1 MPLDEFNFISY
12 DKITNQSDAFITS
25 DELNCYV
32 QYVPSS
38 KALSYNIKKE
48 SHTAGTTNDVYD
60 YKIPDISKQLN
71 PKKLYRINPF
81 HKNSSEF
88 LELNKI
94 TTDEEI
100 IFPTFLSEYKEKKK
114 DYSNSGLNPDQI
126 EFLEALESLKR
137 NEFNTKD
144 FKLNIDE
151 FCPVEKRMHDGYF
164 EINAR
169 FSEVASSSI
178 RQAQFMQ
185 EPTETFSSGQDT
197 VLADQLKKF
206 GYTSDQVN
214 LKKKFKVRTGNAK
227 DNIEVN
233 NYLQNKFEKKEEKIN
248 ILKVSNTNLVS
259 SEFSSSI
266 NFNNQN
272 TNIQVN
278 KLSSTNERILKN
290 SLNITNNSTFTNSSV
305 NIDFINNIKV
315 STQEKDDFS
324 QAYKNLL
331 KNLNSSKTSNNIYVN
346 YVSNISKNYDYNN
359 NNVLNL
365 TEKKYN
371 NLNISSFSTYNKF
384 YTEFLNKYSQLL
396 TNINIQNNNLENL
409 TQFVY
414 NNRNNITNIKR
425 FNNTYRS
432 TEFKST
438 INVFKTEKKV
448 INEEDYFFK
457 QAVMKTFTLSN
468 QITKIKIEQVK
479 DQINNVKNKIS
490 FINHDVIKIKNY
502 SKEYRLNEFKK
513 IINNTEVN
521 DDVTNIVIN
530 KLGNK
535 TDVNA
540 IRNLVNILSESKT
553 LKDITNFENFNE
565 IKKISNI
572 SSQHLSKV
580 VQNIQTILNQP
591 NKSETINQIIN
602 SSSFVSTAKIIST
615 SKNIQNLEKINLTS
629 NTINNINKLSKS
641 SNVVYQNTKLSSYND
656 EVTLENI
663 QSINNISKEDIKL
676 ITGNLSNLQQIK
688 NIKNI
693 SDVVNVLNVQQNN
706 KSSNY
711 KVSKNVDERKFVEL
725 HNWNNL
731 NNLIKISKNID
742 PSVVNKITK
751 TSNVLSSTNVEQ
763 LNIVSQNLN
772 ALTKI
777 SKITNLNKID
787 QKNINNIK
795 TIIEN
800 QDIVSKS
807 EIKLSQNNIKN
818 VLEISKLS
826 QNNNSQILKISKVD
840 KNTLNNIISLT
851 ENKNTL
857 NYFTTKITNVNEKLK
872 IKESLESLNLN
883 TQTINATYNTVQK
896 ISKNTKNILK
906 SEILQNI
913 NVVDLHKTTKAFS
926 SMNFDYSKKSI
937 TSLYSE
943 INLTNVSKVE
953 RRQDK
958 LYNVL
963 TKNINISKKNVENNI
978 RELNINNRL
987 NNNLFKQQINEKINK
1002 FTNVQKNYDA
1012 ITFNKIESVNKTKDR
1027 KKAKDLLDVYNV
1039 LNASNR
1045 YSNQYNISNQV
1056 VKNVETR
1063 IVNKLSK
1070 ISYDIKKNEVVDE
1083 IKILNVKK
1091 FETNNYF
1098 EEQEQKRKQEQ
1109 MVSEQVEKL
1118 LVDKIQNV
1126 TNNFVQEVVT
1136 KQEINQ
1142 IKNEIILE
1150 IFNIENK
1157 TEQKLSEFK
1166 NETRQTVQNMLEKFL
1181 RS

>member
-1 MPLDEFNFISY
+1 MSLDEFNFISY

-38 KALSYNIKKE
+38 KALSHKIKKE
-48 SHTAGTTNDVYD
+48 AHTAGTTNDVND
-60 YKIPDISKQLN
+60 YKIPDISRQLN

-100 IFPTFLSEYKEKKK
+100 VFPTFLTDYKEKKK
-114 DYSNSGLNPDQI
+114 DYSNSGLNDDQI
-126 EFLEALESLKR
+126 EFLEALEALKR
-137 NEFNTKD
+137 NEFNTRD
-144 FKLNIDE
+144 VRLNIDE

-169 FSEVASSSI
+169 FSEVSTSSI
-178 RQAQFMQ
+178 RQAQFSQ
-185 EPTETFSSGQDT
+185 EPLETFSSGEDT
-197 VLADQLKKF
+197 ALTEQLKKF
-206 GYTSDQVN
+206 GYSNEQVT

-227 DNIEVN
+227 DNAEVN
-233 NYLQNKFEKKEEKIN
+233 NYLQNKIENKEEKIN
-248 ILKVSNTNLVS
+248 IFKVSNTNLVS
-259 SEFSSSI
+259 SDFSSSI
-266 NFNNQN
+266 NLNNQN
-272 TNIQVN
+272 TNIQIK
-278 KLSSTNERILKN
+278 KLSTTNERILKN
-290 SLNITNNSTFTNSSV
+290 SLNISNISTSSSSNV

-315 STQEKDDFS
+315 SSQEKEDLS
-324 QAYKNLL
+324 QAYKNML
-331 KNLNSSKTSNNIYVN
+331 KNLNFSKGSSDIYVN
-346 YVSNISKNYDYNN
+346 HINNLSKNYDYNN

-384 YTEFLNKYSQLL
+384 YTEFQNKYSNLL
-396 TNINIQNNNLENL
+396 TEINIQNNNLESL

-425 FNNTYRS
+425 FNNTYRTS
-432 TEFKST
+432 EFKST

-457 QAVMKTFTLSN
+457 QAVLKTFTLSN

-479 DQINNVKNKIS
+479 DQINNVKNNVR
-490 FINHDVIKIKNY
+490 FIKHDVFKIKNY
-502 SKEYRLNEFKK
+502 NKEYRLNEFKK

-521 DDVTNIVIN
+521 QDVSNILIN

-535 TDVNA
+535 TDVNV
-540 IRNLVNILSESKT
+540 IRNLVNILSENKT
-553 LKDITNFENFNE
+553 LSKITNFENTNQLTKFSTLN
-565 IKKISNI
+565 IKQIDKI
-572 SSQHLSKV
+572 V
-580 VQNIQTILNQP
+580 ENIQTVLSQP
-591 NKSETINQIIN
+591 NKLETVNHILNN
-602 SSSFVSTAKIIST
+602 SNLLNNVNIFAK

-629 NTINNINKLSKS
+629 NTINNINKFSKS
-641 SNVVYQNTKLSSYND
+641 NLVYQSNKVSNFTD
-656 EVTLENI
+656 EVTL
-663 QSINNISKEDIKL
+663 QNISSL
-676 ITGNLSNLQQIK
+676 NVNSLNNLSKIEQSLTQISQIK
-688 NIKNI
+688 NIQKINDVIKSVNI
-693 SDVVNVLNVQQNN
+693 YSGKEAIVRT
-706 KSSNY
+706 
-711 KVSKNVDERKFVEL
+711 SKNVDERKFVEL
-725 HNWNNL
+725 HNWTNINNL
-731 NNLIKISKNID
+731 VKNSAII
-742 PSVVNKITK
+742 NKITK
-751 TSNVLSSTNVEQ
+751 NSNTISQDNIEQ
-763 LNIVSQNLN
+763 INIISKNMN

-777 SKITNLNKID
+777 SKVTNLNKIN
-787 QKNINNIK
+787 QQTFQNINN
-795 TIIEN
+795 IIEN
-800 QDIVSKS
+800 QDILSKS
-807 EIKLSQNNIKN
+807 EIKLSQKNINNI
-818 VLEISKLS
+818 LEISKIS
-826 QNNNSQILKISKVD
+826 QSNNSNIIKISKVD
-840 KNTLNNIISLT
+840 QKTLNNIVSLVD
-851 ENKNTL
+851 NKNVV
-857 NYFTTKITNVNEKLK
+857 NNFSTKVTSISEKIK

-883 TQTINATYNTVQK
+883 AKTINATYNTIQK
-896 ISKNTKNILK
+896 ISKNTQNVLK
-906 SEILQNI
+906 SEFLQNI
-913 NVVDLHKTTKAFS
+913 NIVDLHKTTKSFS
-926 SMNFDYSKKSI
+926 TMNFDYSKKNI
-937 TSLYSE
+937 TSLY
-943 INLTNVSKVE
+943 NDLNVTNVSKVE

-958 LYNVL
+958 LYNIL
-963 TKNINISKKNVENNI
+963 SKNINITNKSTENNI
-978 RELNINNRL
+978 KQINLSNKIS
-987 NNNLFKQQINEKINK
+987 NKLFRQEINEKMNRLVNIQNS
-1002 FTNVQKNYDA
+1002 FDA

>member
-1 MPLDEFNFISY
+1 MSLDEFNFISY
-12 DKITNQSDAFITS
+12 NKITNQSDAFITS

-38 KALSYNIKKE
+38 KALSHKIKKE
-48 SHTAGTTNDVYD
+48 AHTAGTTNDVND
-60 YKIPDISKQLN
+60 YKVPDISRQLN

-100 IFPTFLSEYKEKKK
+100 VFPTFLTDYKEKKK
-114 DYSNSGLNPDQI
+114 DYSNSGLNDDQI
-126 EFLEALESLKR
+126 EFLEALEALKR
-137 NEFNTKD
+137 NEFNTRD
-144 FKLNIDE
+144 VRLNIDE

-169 FSEVASSSI
+169 FSEISTSSI
-178 RQAQFMQ
+178 RQAQFSQ
-185 EPTETFSSGQDT
+185 EPLETFSSGEDT
-197 VLADQLKKF
+197 ALTEQLKKF
-206 GYTSDQVN
+206 GYSNEQVA

-227 DNIEVN
+227 DNAEVN
-233 NYLQNKFEKKEEKIN
+233 NYLQNKIENKEEKIN
-248 ILKVSNTNLVS
+248 IFKVSNTNLVS
-259 SEFSSSI
+259 SDYSSSI
-266 NFNNQN
+266 NLNNQN
-272 TNIQVN
+272 TNIQIK
-278 KLSSTNERILKN
+278 KLSTTNERILKN
-290 SLNITNNSTFTNSSV
+290 SLNISNISTSSSSNV

-315 STQEKDDFS
+315 SSQEKEDFS
-324 QAYKNLL
+324 QAYKNML
-331 KNLNSSKTSNNIYVN
+331 KNLNFSKGSSDIYVN
-346 YVSNISKNYDYNN
+346 HINNLSKNYDYNN

-384 YTEFLNKYSQLL
+384 YTEFQNKYSNLL
-396 TNINIQNNNLENL
+396 TEINIQNNNLESL

-425 FNNTYRS
+425 FNNTYRTS
-432 TEFKST
+432 EFKST

-457 QAVMKTFTLSN
+457 QAVLKTFTLSN

-479 DQINNVKNKIS
+479 DQINNVKNNVR
-490 FINHDVIKIKNY
+490 FIKHDVFKIKNY
-502 SKEYRLNEFKK
+502 NKEYRLNEFKK

-521 DDVTNIVIN
+521 QDVSNILIN

-535 TDVNA
+535 TDVNL
-540 IRNLVNILSESKT
+540 IRNLVNILSENKT
-553 LKDITNFENFNE
+553 LSKITNFENINQLTKFSNLN
-565 IKKISNI
+565 IKQIDKI
-572 SSQHLSKV
+572 V
-580 VQNIQTILNQP
+580 ENIQTVLSQP
-591 NKSETINQIIN
+591 NKLETVNHILNN
-602 SSSFVSTAKIIST
+602 SNLLNNVNIFAK

-629 NTINNINKLSKS
+629 NTINNINKFSKS
-641 SNVVYQNTKLSSYND
+641 NLVYQSNKVSNFTD
-656 EVTLENI
+656 EVTL
-663 QSINNISKEDIKL
+663 QNISSL
-676 ITGNLSNLQQIK
+676 NVNSLNNLSKIEQSLTQISQIK
-688 NIKNI
+688 NIQKINDVIKSVNI
-693 SDVVNVLNVQQNN
+693 YSGKEAIVRT
-706 KSSNY
+706 
-711 KVSKNVDERKFVEL
+711 SKNVDERKFVEL
-725 HNWNNL
+725 HNWTNINNL
-731 NNLIKISKNID
+731 VKNSAII
-742 PSVVNKITK
+742 NKITK
-751 TSNVLSSTNVEQ
+751 NSNIISQDNIEQINVISK
-763 LNIVSQNLN
+763 NMN

-777 SKITNLNKID
+777 SKVTNLNKIN
-787 QKNINNIK
+787 QQTFQNINN
-795 TIIEN
+795 IIEN
-800 QDIVSKS
+800 QDILSKS
-807 EIKLSQNNIKN
+807 EIKLSQKNINNI
-818 VLEISKLS
+818 LEISKIS
-826 QNNNSQILKISKVD
+826 QSNNSNIIKISKVD
-840 KNTLNNIISLT
+840 QKTLNNIVSIVD
-851 ENKNTL
+851 NKNVV
-857 NYFTTKITNVNEKLK
+857 NNFSTKVTSISEKIK

-883 TQTINATYNTVQK
+883 TKTINATYNAIQK
-896 ISKNTKNILK
+896 ISKNTQNVLK
-906 SEILQNI
+906 SEFLQNI
-913 NVVDLHKTTKAFS
+913 NIVDLHKTTKSFS
-926 SMNFDYSKKSI
+926 TMNFDYSKKNI
-937 TSLYSE
+937 TSLY
-943 INLTNVSKVE
+943 NDLNVTNVSKVE

-958 LYNVL
+958 LYNIL
-963 TKNINISKKNVENNI
+963 SKNINITNKSTENNI
-978 RELNINNRL
+978 KQINLSNKIS
-987 NNNLFKQQINEKINK
+987 NKLFRQEINEKMNRLVNIQNS
-1002 FTNVQKNYDA
+1002 FDA

-1126 TNNFVQEVVT
+1126 TNNFVQEAVT

>member
-1 MPLDEFNFISY
+1 MPLDEFNFIFY

-48 SHTAGTTNDVYD
+48 SHTAGTTNDVND

-100 IFPTFLSEYKEKKK
+100 IFPTFLTEYKEKKK
-114 DYSNSGLNPDQI
+114 DYSNSGLNADQI
-126 EFLEALESLKR
+126 EFLEALEALKR

-144 FKLNIDE
+144 VRLNIDE

-169 FSEVASSSI
+169 FSEVSTSTV

-185 EPTETFSSGQDT
+185 DPVETFSSGEDT
-197 VLADQLKKF
+197 ALTDQLKKF
-206 GYTSDQVN
+206 GYTNDQVS

-227 DNIEVN
+227 DNVEVN

-248 ILKVSNTNLVS
+248 IVKVSNTNLVS
-259 SEFSSSI
+259 SDFSSSI

-278 KLSSTNERILKN
+278 KLSSINERILKN
-290 SLNITNNSTFTNSSV
+290 SLNITNNSTSNSSNV
-305 NIDFINNIKV
+305 DIKFINNIKV

-324 QAYKNLL
+324 QTYKNLL
-331 KNLNSSKTSNNIYVN
+331 KSLNSSKTSNSIYVN
-346 YVSNISKNYDYNN
+346 YVSNLSKNYDYNN

-365 TEKKYN
+365 TEKSYN
-371 NLNISSFSTYNKF
+371 NLNIASFSTYNKF
-384 YTEFLNKYSQLL
+384 YTEFQNKYSQLL
-396 TNINIQNNNLENL
+396 TNINIQNNNLESL

-457 QAVMKTFTLSN
+457 QAVMKTFTLSS

-502 SKEYRLNEFKK
+502 NKEYRLNEFKK

-553 LKDITNFENFNE
+553 LKNIANLEKISE
-565 IKKISNI
+565 IKQVSNI

-580 VQNIQTILNQP
+580 VQNIQTILSQP
-591 NKSETINQIIN
+591 NKAETINQIIN
-602 SSSFVSTAKIIST
+602 SSSFVNTAKIIST

-641 SNVVYQNTKLSSYND
+641 NSVVYQNTKLSNYND

-663 QSINNISKEDIKL
+663 QSINNISKEDVKL
-676 ITGNLSNLQQIK
+676 ITDNLSNLQQIK

-706 KSSNY
+706 KSSNF

-731 NNLIKISKNID
+731 NNLVKISKNID
-742 PSVVNKITK
+742 SSLVNKITK

-763 LNIVSQNLN
+763 LNVVSQNLN

-787 QKNINNIK
+787 QNINNIK

-807 EIKLSQNNIKN
+807 DIKLSQNNIKN
-818 VLEISKLS
+818 ILEISKIS

-840 KNTLNNIISLT
+840 QNTLNNIISLT

-857 NYFTTKITNVNEKLK
+857 NSFTTKITSVSEKLK

-906 SEILQNI
+906 SEVLQNI

-926 SMNFDYSKKSI
+926 TMNFDYSKKNI
-937 TSLYSE
+937 TSLYNE
-943 INLTNVSKVE
+943 INLTNVSKIE

-963 TKNINISKKNVENNI
+963 SKNINISNKNIENNI
-978 RELNINNRL
+978 RELNINNRI
-987 NNNLFKQQINEKINK
+987 NNNLFKQEMNEKISK
-1002 FTNVQKNYDA
+1002 LTNIQKSYDS
-1012 ITFNKIESVNKTKDR
+1012 ITFNKIESITKSKER
-1027 KKAKDLLDVYNV
+1027 KKAKDFLDIFNV
-1039 LNASNR
+1039 LNATNR
-1045 YSNQYNISNQV
+1045 YNNQYSVNNQNI
-1056 VKNVETR
+1056 KNVETR

-1109 MVSEQVEKL
+1109 IVSEQVEKL
-1118 LVDKIQNV
+1118 LIDKIQNV

>member
-1 MPLDEFNFISY
+1 MSLDEFNFIPY

-38 KALSYNIKKE
+38 KALSHKIKKE
-48 SHTAGTTNDVYD
+48 AHTAGTTNDVND
-60 YKIPDISKQLN
+60 YKIPDISRQLN

-100 IFPTFLSEYKEKKK
+100 VFPTFLTDYKEKKK
-114 DYSNSGLNPDQI
+114 DYSNSGLNDDQI
-126 EFLEALESLKR
+126 EFLEALEALKR
-137 NEFNTKD
+137 NEFNTRD
-144 FKLNIDE
+144 VRLNIDE

-169 FSEVASSSI
+169 FSEVSTSSI
-178 RQAQFMQ
+178 RQSQFSQ
-185 EPTETFSSGQDT
+185 EPLETFSSGEDT
-197 VLADQLKKF
+197 ALTEQLKKF
-206 GYTSDQVN
+206 GYSNEQVA

-227 DNIEVN
+227 DNAEVN
-233 NYLQNKFEKKEEKIN
+233 NYLQNKIENKEEKIN
-248 ILKVSNTNLVS
+248 IFKVSNTNLVS
-259 SEFSSSI
+259 SDFSSSI
-266 NFNNQN
+266 NLNNQN
-272 TNIQVN
+272 TNIQIK
-278 KLSSTNERILKN
+278 KLSTTNERILKN
-290 SLNITNNSTFTNSSV
+290 SLNISNISTSSSSNV

-315 STQEKDDFS
+315 SSQEKEDFS
-324 QAYKNLL
+324 QAYKNML
-331 KNLNSSKTSNNIYVN
+331 KNLNFSKGSSDIYVN
-346 YVSNISKNYDYNN
+346 HINNLSKNYDYNN

-384 YTEFLNKYSQLL
+384 YTEFQNKYSNLL
-396 TNINIQNNNLENL
+396 TEINIQNNNLESL

-425 FNNTYRS
+425 FNNTYRTS
-432 TEFKST
+432 EFKST

-457 QAVMKTFTLSN
+457 QAVLKTFTLSN

-490 FINHDVIKIKNY
+490 FIKHDVFKIKNY
-502 SKEYRLNEFKK
+502 NKEYRLNEFKK

-521 DDVTNIVIN
+521 QDVSNILIN

-535 TDVNA
+535 TDVNV
-540 IRNLVNILSESKT
+540 IRNLVNILSENKT
-553 LKDITNFENFNE
+553 LSKITNFENTNQLTKFSTLN
-565 IKKISNI
+565 IKQIDKI
-572 SSQHLSKV
+572 V
-580 VQNIQTILNQP
+580 ENIQTVLSQP
-591 NKSETINQIIN
+591 NKLETVNHILNN
-602 SSSFVSTAKIIST
+602 SNLLNNVNIFAK

-629 NTINNINKLSKS
+629 NTINNINKFSKS
-641 SNVVYQNTKLSSYND
+641 NLVYQSNKVSNFTD
-656 EVTLENI
+656 EVTLQNI
-663 QSINNISKEDIKL
+663 NSLNVNSL
-676 ITGNLSNLQQIK
+676 NNLSKIEQSLTQISQIK
-688 NIKNI
+688 NIQKINDVIKSVNI
-693 SDVVNVLNVQQNN
+693 YSGKEAIVRT
-706 KSSNY
+706 
-711 KVSKNVDERKFVEL
+711 SKNVDERKFVEL
-725 HNWNNL
+725 HNWTNINNL
-731 NNLIKISKNID
+731 VKNPAII
-742 PSVVNKITK
+742 NKITK
-751 TSNVLSSTNVEQ
+751 NSNTISQDNIEQ
-763 LNIVSQNLN
+763 INIISKNMN

-777 SKITNLNKID
+777 SKVTNLNKIN
-787 QKNINNIK
+787 QQTFQNINN
-795 TIIEN
+795 IIEN
-800 QDIVSKS
+800 QDILSKS
-807 EIKLSQNNIKN
+807 EIKLSQKNINNI
-818 VLEISKLS
+818 LEISKIS
-826 QNNNSQILKISKVD
+826 QSNNSNIIKISKVD
-840 KNTLNNIISLT
+840 QKTLNNIVSLVD
-851 ENKNTL
+851 NKNVV
-857 NYFTTKITNVNEKLK
+857 NNFSTKVTSISEKIK

-883 TQTINATYNTVQK
+883 TKTINATYNTIQK
-896 ISKNTKNILK
+896 ISKNTQNVLK
-906 SEILQNI
+906 SEFLQNI
-913 NVVDLHKTTKAFS
+913 NIVDLHKTTKSFS
-926 SMNFDYSKKSI
+926 TMNFDYSKKNI
-937 TSLYSE
+937 TSLY
-943 INLTNVSKVE
+943 NDLNVTNVSKVE

-958 LYNVL
+958 LYNIL
-963 TKNINISKKNVENNI
+963 SKNINITNKSTENNI
-978 RELNINNRL
+978 KQINLSNKIS
-987 NNNLFKQQINEKINK
+987 NKLFRQEINEKMNRLVNIQNS
-1002 FTNVQKNYDA
+1002 FDA

-1118 LVDKIQNV
+1118 LVDKMQNV

>member
-1 MPLDEFNFISY
+1 MSLDEFNFISY

-38 KALSYNIKKE
+38 KALSHKIKKE
-48 SHTAGTTNDVYD
+48 AHTAGTTNDVND
-60 YKIPDISKQLN
+60 YKIPDISRQLN

-100 IFPTFLSEYKEKKK
+100 VFPTFLTDYKEKKK
-114 DYSNSGLNPDQI
+114 DYSNSGLNDDQI
-126 EFLEALESLKR
+126 EFLEALEALKR
-137 NEFNTKD
+137 NEFNTRD
-144 FKLNIDE
+144 VRLNIDE

-169 FSEVASSSI
+169 FSEVSTSSI
-178 RQAQFMQ
+178 RQAQFSQ
-185 EPTETFSSGQDT
+185 EPLETFSSGEDT
-197 VLADQLKKF
+197 ALTEQLKKF
-206 GYTSDQVN
+206 GYSNEQVA

-227 DNIEVN
+227 DNAEVN
-233 NYLQNKFEKKEEKIN
+233 NYLQNKIENKEEKIN
-248 ILKVSNTNLVS
+248 IFKVSNTNLVS
-259 SEFSSSI
+259 SDFSSSI
-266 NFNNQN
+266 NLNNQN
-272 TNIQVN
+272 TNIQIK
-278 KLSSTNERILKN
+278 KLSTTNERILKN
-290 SLNITNNSTFTNSSV
+290 SLNISNISTSSSSNV

-315 STQEKDDFS
+315 SSQEKEDFS
-324 QAYKNLL
+324 QAYKNML
-331 KNLNSSKTSNNIYVN
+331 KNLNFSKGSSDIYVN
-346 YVSNISKNYDYNN
+346 HINNLSKNYDYNN

-384 YTEFLNKYSQLL
+384 YTEFQNKYSNLL
-396 TNINIQNNNLENL
+396 TEINIQNNNLESL

-425 FNNTYRS
+425 FNNTYRTS
-432 TEFKST
+432 EFKST
-438 INVFKTEKKV
+438 INVFKTEKKI

-457 QAVMKTFTLSN
+457 QAVLKTFTLSN

-490 FINHDVIKIKNY
+490 FIKHDVFKIKNY
-502 SKEYRLNEFKK
+502 NKEYRLNEFKK

-521 DDVTNIVIN
+521 QDVSNILIN

-535 TDVNA
+535 TDVNV
-540 IRNLVNILSESKT
+540 IRNLVNILSENKT
-553 LKDITNFENFNE
+553 LSKITNFENTNQLTKFSTLN
-565 IKKISNI
+565 IKQIDKI
-572 SSQHLSKV
+572 V
-580 VQNIQTILNQP
+580 ENIQTVLSQP
-591 NKSETINQIIN
+591 NKLETVNHILNN
-602 SSSFVSTAKIIST
+602 SNLLNNVNIFAK

-629 NTINNINKLSKS
+629 NTINNINKFSKS
-641 SNVVYQNTKLSSYND
+641 NLVYQSNKVSNFTD
-656 EVTLENI
+656 EVTL
-663 QSINNISKEDIKL
+663 QNISSL
-676 ITGNLSNLQQIK
+676 NVNSLNNLSKIEQSLTQISQIK
-688 NIKNI
+688 NIQKINDVIKSVNI
-693 SDVVNVLNVQQNN
+693 YSGKEAIVRT
-706 KSSNY
+706 
-711 KVSKNVDERKFVEL
+711 SKNVDERKFVEL
-725 HNWNNL
+725 HNWTNINNL
-731 NNLIKISKNID
+731 VKNPAII
-742 PSVVNKITK
+742 NKITK
-751 TSNVLSSTNVEQ
+751 NSNTISQDNIEQ
-763 LNIVSQNLN
+763 INIISKNMN

-777 SKITNLNKID
+777 SKVTNLNKIN
-787 QKNINNIK
+787 QQTFQNINN
-795 TIIEN
+795 IIEN
-800 QDIVSKS
+800 QDILSKS
-807 EIKLSQNNIKN
+807 EIKLSQKNINNI
-818 VLEISKLS
+818 LEISKIS
-826 QNNNSQILKISKVD
+826 QSNNSNIIKISKVD
-840 KNTLNNIISLT
+840 QKTLNNIVSLVD
-851 ENKNTL
+851 NKNVV
-857 NYFTTKITNVNEKLK
+857 NNFSTKVTSISEKIK

-883 TQTINATYNTVQK
+883 TKTINATYNTIQK
-896 ISKNTKNILK
+896 ISKNTQNVLK
-906 SEILQNI
+906 SEFLQNI
-913 NVVDLHKTTKAFS
+913 NIVDLHKTTKSFS
-926 SMNFDYSKKSI
+926 TMNFDYSKKNI
-937 TSLYSE
+937 TSLY
-943 INLTNVSKVE
+943 NDLNVTNVSKVE

-958 LYNVL
+958 LYNIL
-963 TKNINISKKNVENNI
+963 SKNINITNKSTENNI
-978 RELNINNRL
+978 KQINLSNKIS
-987 NNNLFKQQINEKINK
+987 NKLFRQEINEKMNRLVNIQNS
-1002 FTNVQKNYDA
+1002 FDA

-1070 ISYDIKKNEVVDE
+1070 ISYDIKKNEVVDD

-1098 EEQEQKRKQEQ
+1098 EEQEQKRKQEH

>member
-1 MPLDEFNFISY
+1 MSLDEFNFISY
-12 DKITNQSDAFITS
+12 NKITNQSDAFITS

-38 KALSYNIKKE
+38 KALSHKIKKE
-48 SHTAGTTNDVYD
+48 AHTAGTTNDVND
-60 YKIPDISKQLN
+60 YKIPDISRQLN

-100 IFPTFLSEYKEKKK
+100 VFPTFLTDYKEKKK
-114 DYSNSGLNPDQI
+114 DYSNSGLNDDQI
-126 EFLEALESLKR
+126 EFLEALEALKR
-137 NEFNTKD
+137 NEFNTRD
-144 FKLNIDE
+144 VRLNIDE

-169 FSEVASSSI
+169 FSEVSTSSI
-178 RQAQFMQ
+178 RQAQFSQ
-185 EPTETFSSGQDT
+185 EPLETFSSGEDT
-197 VLADQLKKF
+197 ALTEQLKKF
-206 GYTSDQVN
+206 GYSNEQVA

-227 DNIEVN
+227 DNAEVN
-233 NYLQNKFEKKEEKIN
+233 NYLQNKIENKEEKIN
-248 ILKVSNTNLVS
+248 IFKVSNTNLVS
-259 SEFSSSI
+259 SDFSSSI
-266 NFNNQN
+266 NLNNQN
-272 TNIQVN
+272 TNIQIK
-278 KLSSTNERILKN
+278 KLSTTNERILKN
-290 SLNITNNSTFTNSSV
+290 SLNISNISTSSSSNV

-315 STQEKDDFS
+315 SSQEKEDFS
-324 QAYKNLL
+324 QAYKNML
-331 KNLNSSKTSNNIYVN
+331 KNLNFSKGSSDIYVN
-346 YVSNISKNYDYNN
+346 HINNLSKNYDYNN

-384 YTEFLNKYSQLL
+384 YTEFQNKYSNLL
-396 TNINIQNNNLENL
+396 TEINIQNNNLESL

-425 FNNTYRS
+425 FNNTYRTS
-432 TEFKST
+432 EFKST

-457 QAVMKTFTLSN
+457 QAVLKTFTLSN

-479 DQINNVKNKIS
+479 DQINNVKNNVR
-490 FINHDVIKIKNY
+490 FIKHDVFKIKNY
-502 SKEYRLNEFKK
+502 NKEYRLNEFKK

-521 DDVTNIVIN
+521 QDVSNILIN

-535 TDVNA
+535 TDVNV
-540 IRNLVNILSESKT
+540 IRNLVNILSENKT
-553 LKDITNFENFNE
+553 LSKITNFENTNQLTKFSTLN
-565 IKKISNI
+565 IKQIDKI
-572 SSQHLSKV
+572 V
-580 VQNIQTILNQP
+580 ENIQTVLSQP
-591 NKSETINQIIN
+591 NKLETVNHILNN
-602 SSSFVSTAKIIST
+602 SNLLNNVNIFAK

-629 NTINNINKLSKS
+629 NTINNINKFSKS
-641 SNVVYQNTKLSSYND
+641 NLVYQSNKVSNFTD
-656 EVTLENI
+656 EVTL
-663 QSINNISKEDIKL
+663 QNISSL
-676 ITGNLSNLQQIK
+676 NVNSLNNLSKIEQSLTQISQIK
-688 NIKNI
+688 NIQKINDVIKSVNI
-693 SDVVNVLNVQQNN
+693 YSGKEAIVRT
-706 KSSNY
+706 
-711 KVSKNVDERKFVEL
+711 SKNVDERKFVEL
-725 HNWNNL
+725 HNWTNINNL
-731 NNLIKISKNID
+731 VKNSAII
-742 PSVVNKITK
+742 NKITK
-751 TSNVLSSTNVEQ
+751 NSNTISQDNIEQINVISK
-763 LNIVSQNLN
+763 NMNT
-772 ALTKI
+772 LTKI
-777 SKITNLNKID
+777 SKVTNLNKIN
-787 QKNINNIK
+787 QQTFQNINN
-795 TIIEN
+795 IIEN
-800 QDIVSKS
+800 QDILSKS
-807 EIKLSQNNIKN
+807 EIKLSQKNINNI
-818 VLEISKLS
+818 LEISKIS
-826 QNNNSQILKISKVD
+826 QSNNSNIIKISKVD
-840 KNTLNNIISLT
+840 QKTLNNIVSLVD
-851 ENKNTL
+851 NKNVV
-857 NYFTTKITNVNEKLK
+857 NNFSTKVTSISEKIK

-883 TQTINATYNTVQK
+883 TKTINATYNTIQK
-896 ISKNTKNILK
+896 ISKNTQNVLK
-906 SEILQNI
+906 SEFLQNI
-913 NVVDLHKTTKAFS
+913 NIVDLHKTTKSFS
-926 SMNFDYSKKSI
+926 TMNFDYSKKNI
-937 TSLYSE
+937 TSLY
-943 INLTNVSKVE
+943 NDLNVTNVSKVE

-958 LYNVL
+958 LYNIL
-963 TKNINISKKNVENNI
+963 SKNINITNKSTENNI
-978 RELNINNRL
+978 KQINLSNKIS
-987 NNNLFKQQINEKINK
+987 NKLFRQEINEKMNRLVNIQNS
-1002 FTNVQKNYDA
+1002 FDA

>member
-1 MPLDEFNFISY
+1 MSLDEFNFISY
-12 DKITNQSDAFITS
+12 NKITNQSDAFITS

-38 KALSYNIKKE
+38 KVLSHKIKKE
-48 SHTAGTTNDVYD
+48 AHTAGTTNDVND
-60 YKIPDISKQLN
+60 YKIPDISRQLN

-94 TTDEEI
+94 TTDENI
-100 IFPTFLSEYKEKKK
+100 VFPTFLTDYKEKKK
-114 DYSNSGLNPDQI
+114 DYSNSGLNDDQI
-126 EFLEALESLKR
+126 EFLEALEALKR
-137 NEFNTKD
+137 NEFNTRD
-144 FKLNIDE
+144 VRLNIDE

-169 FSEVASSSI
+169 FSEVSTSSI
-178 RQAQFMQ
+178 RQSQFSQ
-185 EPTETFSSGQDT
+185 EPLETFSSGEDT
-197 VLADQLKKF
+197 ALSDQLKKF
-206 GYTSDQVN
+206 GYTSDQVT

-227 DNIEVN
+227 DNAEVN
-233 NYLQNKFEKKEEKIN
+233 NYLQNKIENKEEKIN
-248 ILKVSNTNLVS
+248 IVKVSNTNVVS
-259 SEFSSSI
+259 SDYSSSI
-266 NFNNQN
+266 NLNNQN
-272 TNIQVN
+272 TNIQIK
-278 KLSSTNERILKN
+278 KLSTTNERILKN
-290 SLNITNNSTFTNSSV
+290 SLNISNISTSSSSNV

-315 STQEKDDFS
+315 SSQEKEDFS
-324 QAYKNLL
+324 QAYKNML
-331 KNLNSSKTSNNIYVN
+331 KNLNSSKGSSDIYVN
-346 YVSNISKNYDYNN
+346 HINNLSKNYDYNN

-384 YTEFLNKYSQLL
+384 YTEFNNKYSKLL
-396 TNINIQNNNLENL
+396 TEINIQNNNLESL

-425 FNNTYRS
+425 FNNTYRTS
-432 TEFKST
+432 EFKST
-438 INVFKTEKKV
+438 INVFKTEKKI

-457 QAVMKTFTLSN
+457 QAVLKTFTLSN
-468 QITKIKIEQVK
+468 QITKIKIDQVK
-479 DQINNVKNKIS
+479 DQINNVKNNVS
-490 FINHDVIKIKNY
+490 FIKHDVVKIKNY
-502 SKEYRLNEFKK
+502 NKEYRLNEFKK

-521 DDVTNIVIN
+521 QDVSNILIN

-535 TDVNA
+535 TDVNV
-540 IRNLVNILSESKT
+540 IRNLVNILSENKT
-553 LKDITNFENFNE
+553 LSKITNFENIN
-565 IKKISNI
+565 
-572 SSQHLSKV
+572 QLSKFSTLNIKQIDKIV
-580 VQNIQTILNQP
+580 ENIQTVLSQP
-591 NKSETINQIIN
+591 NKLESVNHILNN
-602 SSSFVSTAKIIST
+602 SNLLNNVNIFAK

-629 NTINNINKLSKS
+629 NTINNINKISKS
-641 SNVVYQNTKLSSYND
+641 NLVYQTNKVSNFTD
-656 EVTLENI
+656 EVTL
-663 QSINNISKEDIKL
+663 QNISAL
-676 ITGNLSNLQQIK
+676 NVNSLNNLSKIEQSLTQISQIK
-688 NIKNI
+688 NIQKINDVIKN
-693 SDVVNVLNVQQNN
+693 VNIYSGKEANVRT
-706 KSSNY
+706 
-711 KVSKNVDERKFVEL
+711 SKNVDERKFVEL
-725 HNWNNL
+725 HNWTNINNL
-731 NNLIKISKNID
+731 VKNSAIL
-742 PSVVNKITK
+742 NKITK
-751 TSNVLSSTNVEQ
+751 SSNIINQDNIEQINVISK
-763 LNIVSQNLN
+763 NMN

-777 SKITNLNKID
+777 SKVTNLS
-787 QKNINNIK
+787 QQTVQNINN
-795 TIIEN
+795 IIEN
-800 QDIVSKS
+800 QDILSKS
-807 EIKLSQNNIKN
+807 EIKLSQKNINNI
-818 VLEISKLS
+818 LEISKIS
-826 QNNNSQILKISKVD
+826 QSNNSNIIKISKVD
-840 KNTLNNIISLT
+840 QKTLSNIVSLVD
-851 ENKNTL
+851 NKNVV
-857 NYFTTKITNVNEKLK
+857 NNFSTKVTNISEKIK

-883 TQTINATYNTVQK
+883 AKTINATYNTVQK
-896 ISKNTKNILK
+896 ISKNTQNVLK
-906 SEILQNI
+906 SEFLQNI

-926 SMNFDYSKKSI
+926 TMNFDYSKKNI
-937 TSLYSE
+937 TSLY
-943 INLTNVSKVE
+943 NDLNVTNVSKVE

-958 LYNVL
+958 LYNIL
-963 TKNINISKKNVENNI
+963 SKNISITNKSTENNI
-978 RELNINNRL
+978 KQINLSNKIS
-987 NNNLFKQQINEKINK
+987 NKLFRQEINEKMNRLVNIQNS
-1002 FTNVQKNYDA
+1002 FDA

-1070 ISYDIKKNEVVDE
+1070 ISYDIKKSEVVDD
-1083 IKILNVKK
+1083 IRILNVKK

-1098 EEQEQKRKQEQ
+1098 EEQEQKRKQEE
-1109 MVSEQVEKL
+1109 VISKHVEKL

>member
-1 MPLDEFNFISY
+1 MSLDEFNFISY
-12 DKITNQSDAFITS
+12 NKITNQSDAFITS

-38 KALSYNIKKE
+38 KALSHKIKKE
-48 SHTAGTTNDVYD
+48 AHTAGTTNDVND
-60 YKIPDISKQLN
+60 YKIPDISRQLN

-100 IFPTFLSEYKEKKK
+100 VFPTFLTDYKEKKK
-114 DYSNSGLNPDQI
+114 DYSNSGLNDDQI
-126 EFLEALESLKR
+126 EFLEALEALKR
-137 NEFNTKD
+137 NEFNTRD
-144 FKLNIDE
+144 VRLNIDE

-169 FSEVASSSI
+169 FSEVSTSSI
-178 RQAQFMQ
+178 RQAQFSQ
-185 EPTETFSSGQDT
+185 EPLETFSSGEDT
-197 VLADQLKKF
+197 ALTEQLKKF
-206 GYTSDQVN
+206 GYSNEQVT

-227 DNIEVN
+227 DNAEVN
-233 NYLQNKFEKKEEKIN
+233 NYLQNKIENKEEKIN
-248 ILKVSNTNLVS
+248 IFKVSNTNLVS
-259 SEFSSSI
+259 SDFSSSI
-266 NFNNQN
+266 NLNNQN
-272 TNIQVN
+272 TNIQIK
-278 KLSSTNERILKN
+278 KLSTTNERILKN
-290 SLNITNNSTFTNSSV
+290 SLNISNISTSSSSNV

-315 STQEKDDFS
+315 SSQEKEDFS
-324 QAYKNLL
+324 QAYKNML
-331 KNLNSSKTSNNIYVN
+331 KNLNFSKGSSDIYVN
-346 YVSNISKNYDYNN
+346 HINNLSKNYDYNN

-384 YTEFLNKYSQLL
+384 YTEFQNKYSNLL
-396 TNINIQNNNLENL
+396 TEINIQNNNLESL

-425 FNNTYRS
+425 FNNTYRTS
-432 TEFKST
+432 EFKST

-457 QAVMKTFTLSN
+457 QAVLKTFTLSN

-490 FINHDVIKIKNY
+490 FINHDVFKIKNY
-502 SKEYRLNEFKK
+502 NKEYRLNEFKK

-521 DDVTNIVIN
+521 QDVSNILIN

-535 TDVNA
+535 TDVNV
-540 IRNLVNILSESKT
+540 IRNLVNILSENKT
-553 LKDITNFENFNE
+553 LSKITNFENTNQLTKFSTLN
-565 IKKISNI
+565 IKQIDKI
-572 SSQHLSKV
+572 V
-580 VQNIQTILNQP
+580 ENIQTVLSQP
-591 NKSETINQIIN
+591 NKLETVNHILNN
-602 SSSFVSTAKIIST
+602 SNLLNNVNIFAK

-629 NTINNINKLSKS
+629 NTINNINKFSKS
-641 SNVVYQNTKLSSYND
+641 NLVYQSNKVSNFTD
-656 EVTLENI
+656 EVTL
-663 QSINNISKEDIKL
+663 QNISSL
-676 ITGNLSNLQQIK
+676 NVNSLNNLSKIEQSLTQISQIK
-688 NIKNI
+688 NIQKINDVIKSVNI
-693 SDVVNVLNVQQNN
+693 YSGKEANVRT
-706 KSSNY
+706 
-711 KVSKNVDERKFVEL
+711 SKNVDERKFVEL
-725 HNWNNL
+725 HNWTNINNL
-731 NNLIKISKNID
+731 VKNSAIL
-742 PSVVNKITK
+742 NKITK
-751 TSNVLSSTNVEQ
+751 SSNIINQDNIEQINVISK
-763 LNIVSQNLN
+763 NMN

-777 SKITNLNKID
+777 SKVTNLN
-787 QKNINNIK
+787 QQTVQNINN
-795 TIIEN
+795 IIEN
-800 QDIVSKS
+800 QDILSKS
-807 EIKLSQNNIKN
+807 EIKLSQKNINNI
-818 VLEISKLS
+818 LEISKIS
-826 QNNNSQILKISKVD
+826 QSNNSNIIKISKVD
-840 KNTLNNIISLT
+840 QKTLNNIVSLVD
-851 ENKNTL
+851 NKNVV
-857 NYFTTKITNVNEKLK
+857 NNFSTKVTSISEKIK

-883 TQTINATYNTVQK
+883 TKTINATYNTIQK
-896 ISKNTKNILK
+896 ISKNTQNVLK
-906 SEILQNI
+906 SEFLQNI
-913 NVVDLHKTTKAFS
+913 NIVDLHKTTKSFS
-926 SMNFDYSKKSI
+926 TMNFDYSKKNI
-937 TSLYSE
+937 TSLY
-943 INLTNVSKVE
+943 NDLNVTNVSKVE

-958 LYNVL
+958 LYNIL
-963 TKNINISKKNVENNI
+963 SKNINITNKSTENNI
-978 RELNINNRL
+978 KQINLSNKIS
-987 NNNLFKQQINEKINK
+987 NKLFRQEINEKMNRLVNIQNS
-1002 FTNVQKNYDA
+1002 FDA
-1012 ITFNKIESVNKTKDR
+1012 ITFNKIETVNKTKDR

>member
-1 MPLDEFNFISY
+1 MSLDEFNFISY
-12 DKITNQSDAFITS
+12 NKITNQSDAFITS

-38 KALSYNIKKE
+38 KALSHKIKKE
-48 SHTAGTTNDVYD
+48 AHTAGTTNDVND
-60 YKIPDISKQLN
+60 YKVPDISRQLN

-100 IFPTFLSEYKEKKK
+100 IFPTFLTEYKEKKK
-114 DYSNSGLNPDQI
+114 DYSNSGLNADQI
-126 EFLEALESLKR
+126 EFLEALEALKR
-137 NEFNTKD
+137 NEFSTRD
-144 FKLNIDE
+144 VKLNIDE

-169 FSEVASSSI
+169 FSEVSTSSI
-178 RQAQFMQ
+178 RQAQFSQ
-185 EPTETFSSGQDT
+185 EPLETFTSGEDT
-197 VLADQLKKF
+197 ALSEQLKKF
-206 GYTSDQVN
+206 GYSNDQVT

-227 DNIEVN
+227 DNTEVN
-233 NYLQNKFEKKEEKIN
+233 NYLQNKIENKEEKIN
-248 ILKVSNTNLVS
+248 IFKVSNTNLVS
-259 SEFSSSI
+259 SDYSSSI
-266 NFNNQN
+266 NLNNQN
-272 TNIQVN
+272 TNIQI
-278 KLSSTNERILKN
+278 KKFSTTNERTLKN
-290 SLNITNNSTFTNSSV
+290 SLNISNISTSSSSNV

-315 STQEKDDFS
+315 SSQEKEDFS
-324 QAYKNLL
+324 QAYKNML
-331 KNLNSSKTSNNIYVN
+331 KNLNFSKGSNNIYVN
-346 YVSNISKNYDYNN
+346 HISNLSKNYDYNN

-384 YTEFLNKYSQLL
+384 YSEFNNKYSKLL
-396 TNINIQNNNLENL
+396 TEINIQNNNLESL

-425 FNNTYRS
+425 FNNTYRTS
-432 TEFKST
+432 EFKST

-457 QAVMKTFTLSN
+457 QAVLKTFTLSS
-468 QITKIKIEQVK
+468 QITKIKIDQVK
-479 DQINNVKNKIS
+479 DQINNVKNNVSYIK
-490 FINHDVIKIKNY
+490 HDVFKIKNY
-502 SKEYRLNEFKK
+502 NKEYRLNEFKK

-521 DDVTNIVIN
+521 QDVSNMIVN
-530 KLGNK
+530 KLGNR
-535 TDVNA
+535 TDVNI
-540 IRNLVNILSESKT
+540 IRNLVNILSENKT
-553 LKDITNFENFNE
+553 LSKITNFENIN
-565 IKKISNI
+565 
-572 SSQHLSKV
+572 QLSKFSTLNIKQIDKV
-580 VQNIQTILNQP
+580 VENIQTVLSQPSKLESVNHILN
-591 NKSETINQIIN
+591 N
-602 SSSFVSTAKIIST
+602 SNILSNVSIFAK

-641 SNVVYQNTKLSSYND
+641 NVVYQTNKVSNFTD
-656 EVTLENI
+656 EVTL
-663 QSINNISKEDIKL
+663 QNISAL
-676 ITGNLSNLQQIK
+676 NVNSLNNLSKIEQSLTQISQIK
-688 NIKNI
+688 NIQKINDVIKNVNI
-693 SDVVNVLNVQQNN
+693 YSGKEVNVRT
-706 KSSNY
+706 
-711 KVSKNVDERKFVEL
+711 SKNVDERKFVEL
-725 HNWNNL
+725 HNWTNINNL
-731 NNLIKISKNID
+731 VKNSAII
-742 PSVVNKITK
+742 NKITK
-751 TSNVLSSTNVEQ
+751 SSNIISQENIEQINV
-763 LNIVSQNLN
+763 ISKNLN

-777 SKITNLNKID
+777 SKVTNLNKIN
-787 QKNINNIK
+787 QQTVQNINN
-795 TIIEN
+795 IIEN
-800 QDIVSKS
+800 QDILSKS
-807 EIKLSQNNIKN
+807 EIKLSQKNINNI
-818 VLEISKLS
+818 LEISKIS
-826 QNNNSQILKISKVD
+826 QTNNSNIIRISKVD
-840 KNTLNNIISLT
+840 QKTLSNIVSLVD
-851 ENKNTL
+851 NKNIV
-857 NYFTTKITNVNEKLK
+857 NNFSTKVTNISEKIK

-883 TQTINATYNTVQK
+883 VKNISATYNTVQK
-896 ISKNTKNILK
+896 ISKNTQNVLK
-906 SEILQNI
+906 SEFLQNI
-913 NVVDLHKTTKAFS
+913 NIVDLHKTTKAFS
-926 SMNFDYSKKSI
+926 TMNFDYSKKNI
-937 TSLYSE
+937 TSLY
-943 INLTNVSKVE
+943 NDLNVTNVSKVE

-958 LYNVL
+958 LYNIL
-963 TKNINISKKNVENNI
+963 SKNIHITNKNTENNI
-978 RELNINNRL
+978 KQINLSNKINNK
-987 NNNLFKQQINEKINK
+987 LFRQEINEKINRLVNIQNS
-1002 FTNVQKNYDA
+1002 FDA
-1012 ITFNKIESVNKTKDR
+1012 ITFNKIESVNKIKDR

-1070 ISYDIKKNEVVDE
+1070 ISYDIKKSEVVDD
-1083 IKILNVKK
+1083 IRILNVKK

-1098 EEQEQKRKQEQ
+1098 EEQEQKRKQEE
-1109 MVSEQVEKL
+1109 VISKHVEKL

>member
-1 MPLDEFNFISY
+1 MSLDEFNFISY

-38 KALSYNIKKE
+38 KALSHKIKKE
-48 SHTAGTTNDVYD
+48 AHTAGTTNDVND
-60 YKIPDISKQLN
+60 YKIPDISRQLN

-100 IFPTFLSEYKEKKK
+100 VFPTFLTDYKEKKK
-114 DYSNSGLNPDQI
+114 DYSNSGLNDDQI
-126 EFLEALESLKR
+126 EFLEALEALKR
-137 NEFNTKD
+137 NEFNTRD
-144 FKLNIDE
+144 VRLNIDE

-169 FSEVASSSI
+169 FSEVSTSSI
-178 RQAQFMQ
+178 RQAQFSQ
-185 EPTETFSSGQDT
+185 EPLETFSSGEDT
-197 VLADQLKKF
+197 ALTEQLKKF
-206 GYTSDQVN
+206 GYSNEQVS

-227 DNIEVN
+227 DNAEVN
-233 NYLQNKFEKKEEKIN
+233 NYLQNKIENKEEKIN
-248 ILKVSNTNLVS
+248 IFKVSNTNLVS
-259 SEFSSSI
+259 SDFSSSI
-266 NFNNQN
+266 NLNNQN
-272 TNIQVN
+272 TNIQIK
-278 KLSSTNERILKN
+278 KLSTTNERILKN
-290 SLNITNNSTFTNSSV
+290 SLNISNISTSSSSNV

-315 STQEKDDFS
+315 SSQEKEDFS
-324 QAYKNLL
+324 QAYKNML
-331 KNLNSSKTSNNIYVN
+331 KNLNFSKGSSDIYVN
-346 YVSNISKNYDYNN
+346 HINNLSKNYDYNN

-384 YTEFLNKYSQLL
+384 YTEFQNKYSNLL
-396 TNINIQNNNLENL
+396 TEINIQNNNLESL

-425 FNNTYRS
+425 FNNTYRTS
-432 TEFKST
+432 EFKST

-457 QAVMKTFTLSN
+457 QAVLKTFTLSN

-490 FINHDVIKIKNY
+490 FIKHDVFKIKNY
-502 SKEYRLNEFKK
+502 NKEYRLNEFKK

-521 DDVTNIVIN
+521 QDVSNILIN

-535 TDVNA
+535 TDVNV
-540 IRNLVNILSESKT
+540 IRNLVNILSENKT
-553 LKDITNFENFNE
+553 LSKITNFENTNQLTKFSTLN
-565 IKKISNI
+565 IKQIDKI
-572 SSQHLSKV
+572 V
-580 VQNIQTILNQP
+580 ENIQTVLSQP
-591 NKSETINQIIN
+591 NKLETVNHILNN
-602 SSSFVSTAKIIST
+602 SNLLNNVNIFAK

-629 NTINNINKLSKS
+629 NTINNINKFSKSNLVYQSNKVSNFTDEMTLQNISSLNINSLNNLSKI
-641 SNVVYQNTKLSSYND
+641 
-656 EVTLENI
+656 E
-663 QSINNISKEDIKL
+663 QSLTQIS
-676 ITGNLSNLQQIK
+676 QIK
-688 NIKNI
+688 NIQKINDVIKSVNI
-693 SDVVNVLNVQQNN
+693 YSGKEAIVRT
-706 KSSNY
+706 
-711 KVSKNVDERKFVEL
+711 SKNVDERKFVEL
-725 HNWNNL
+725 HNWTNINNL
-731 NNLIKISKNID
+731 VKNTAIL
-742 PSVVNKITK
+742 NKITK
-751 TSNVLSSTNVEQ
+751 NSNIINQDNIEQINVISK
-763 LNIVSQNLN
+763 NMN

-777 SKITNLNKID
+777 SKVTNLNKIN
-787 QKNINNIK
+787 QQTFQNINN
-795 TIIEN
+795 IIEN
-800 QDIVSKS
+800 QDILSKS
-807 EIKLSQNNIKN
+807 EIKLSQKNINNI
-818 VLEISKLS
+818 LEISKIS
-826 QNNNSQILKISKVD
+826 QSNNSNIIKISKVD
-840 KNTLNNIISLT
+840 QKTLNNIVSLVD
-851 ENKNTL
+851 NKNVV
-857 NYFTTKITNVNEKLK
+857 NNFSTKVTSISEKIK

-883 TQTINATYNTVQK
+883 TKTINATYNTIQK
-896 ISKNTKNILK
+896 ISKNTQNVLK
-906 SEILQNI
+906 SEFLQNI
-913 NVVDLHKTTKAFS
+913 NIVDLHKTTKSFS
-926 SMNFDYSKKSI
+926 TMNFDYSKKNI
-937 TSLYSE
+937 TSLY
-943 INLTNVSKVE
+943 NDLNVTNVSKVE

-958 LYNVL
+958 LYNIL
-963 TKNINISKKNVENNI
+963 SKNINITNKSTENNI
-978 RELNINNRL
+978 KQINLSNKIS
-987 NNNLFKQQINEKINK
+987 NKLFRQEINEKMNRLVNIQNS
-1002 FTNVQKNYDA
+1002 FDA

-1045 YSNQYNISNQV
+1045 YSNQYNISNQA